1 MDLISNGEL
10 SMTNILINLKIELN
24 KYKQEYDN
32 WIKNCSSSLTD
43 LRFERQSIICLKKNM
58 KII

>member
-32 WIKNCSSSLTD
+32 WIKNCSSSLAD
-43 LRFERQSIICLKKNM
+43 LRFERQSIICLKKTW
-58 KII
+58 K